1 MYIHLCIIIFP
12 LSLSHRVRGG
22 LKFALLVV
30 SLFGFFTFDVVYMF
44 SIMNYIA
51 QGELNIYLLWDI
63 RKLIELRRHDDLDGA
78 IKVRVGGAWG
88 H

>member
-1 MYIHLCIIIFP
+1 
-12 LSLSHRVRGG
+12 V
-22 LKFALLVV
+22 KFALLVI

-63 RKLIELRRHDDLDGA
+63 RKLIELRKHDDLDGA
-78 IKVRVGGAWG
+78 IKVSL
-88 H
+88 